1 MGSILPL
8 TFSGI
13 GPEAEYSLFWDPQKE
28 KYPLLQVLS
37 PAETKSLGG
46 GGGCRRNADVSNNN
60 SKGNQACSKCGP
72 WIRSISNTWQLVVK
86 EIRGST
92 PVLQNQK
99 LWEWDPAMHL
109 FNKPSRWSWSMLRFE
124 THFSQMS
131 KSLLYSFIENDYP
144 QRKAIRLKCSETLL
158 TLFFRDNITS
168 IFFSMSFAPNYSLA
182 PTDLPPISK
191 EKSIILKIA
200 SDWSDSCL
208 PTVLF
213 TFVSL

>member
-1 MGSILPL
+1 MYLYKEEILVGWDGYSRHREKSSANL
-8 TFSGI
+8 CSSLKDVLLSGFQI
-13 GPEAEYSLFWDPQKE
+13 ALW
-28 KYPLLQVLS
+28 
-37 PAETKSLGG
+37 T
-46 GGGCRRNADVSNNN
+46 
-60 SKGNQACSKCGP
+60 
-72 WIRSISNTWQLVVK
+72 RSISNTWQLVVK

-109 FNKPSRWSWSMLRFE
+109 FNKPSRWSWTMLRFE

-131 KSLLYSFIENDYP
+131 ESLLYSFIENDYP